1 MQNQKEKLV
10 HKSIQNIKK
19 KKRKSIFNELNDDG

>member
-10 HKSIQNIKK
+10 HKSIQNIKNK
-19 KKRKSIFNELNDDG
+19 IKEINFQRTQ

>member
-10 HKSIQNIKK
+10 HKSIQNIKNKIK
-19 KKRKSIFNELNDDG
+19 KINFQRTQ